1 VYTVVVAAGAGAG
14 VVTVVALPVGVVTV
28 VAAGAGA
35 GFWTVSDFTEQPA
48 VAIASANIANK
59 LFMESP
65 SVPERAWTQTQLWW
79 ARLRVSPSRQAAEIE
94 QLIAAQW
101 QLVDRGTQ
109 TGGTPSCRMER
120 RARLRKKRPSA

>member
-14 VVTVVALPVGVVTV
+14 VVTVVALPIGVVTV

-48 VAIASANIANK
+48 VAIASANITNK

-65 SVPERAWTQTQLWW
+65 SVPERALTQTQSWS
-79 ARLRVSPSRQAAEIE
+79 ARLRVRPSRQVA
-94 QLIAAQW
+94 
-101 QLVDRGTQ
+101 GN
-109 TGGTPSCRMER
+109 
-120 RARLRKKRPSA
+120 